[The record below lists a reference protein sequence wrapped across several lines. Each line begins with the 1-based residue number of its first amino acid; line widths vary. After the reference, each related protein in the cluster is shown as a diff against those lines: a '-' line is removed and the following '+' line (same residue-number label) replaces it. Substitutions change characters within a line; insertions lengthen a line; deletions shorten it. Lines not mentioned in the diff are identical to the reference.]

1 MEILD
6 AVDVPT
12 GIHSEGDPIQAAM
25 AHHTG
30 EAVGMVGLPSGSENP
45 FHDGLRT
52 DTALLQCV
60 DIAGF
65 TVGFLLHCVERLSPQ
80 LVVAHHAGEALH
92 VEDLVHG
99 RAASAFPNNIL
110 PTAGTAAKVVIRGRI
125 LHVIQHFLGQMFQ
138 LILRPEGRS
147 A

>member
-1 MEILD
+1 MPMVL
-6 AVDVPT
+6 P
-12 GIHSEGDPIQAAM
+12 GDCQVLIVRQLY
-25 AHHTG
+25 G
-30 EAVGMVGLPSGSENP
+30 SKRNQCFQCLRVKIMVKIIM
-45 FHDGLRT
+45 
-52 DTALLQCV
+52 DTYN
-60 DIAGF
+60 IAGF
-65 TVGFLLHCVERLSPQ
+65 TVGFLLHCIERLTPQ

-99 RAASAFPNNIL
+99 CAASPFPNNIL

-138 LILRPEGRS
+138 LIFRPEGRS